1 MPISELKLAK
11 ELIRRP
17 SITPKDAGAI
27 NILAKK
33 LRSLGFKCQLINFKN
48 IKNLYAKLGKS
59 SPNFCYA
66 GHTDVVPPGNISDWS
81 VNPFKPTVKNNKLIG
96 RGANDMKASI
106 ACFVAAV
113 SRFKAKNKKF
123 NGSISLLITGDEEG
137 VAINGTK
144 RVVEYLK
151 RKREKINFCLVGEP
165 TNPNKLGEMIKIG
178 RRGSITGRL
187 TITGTQGH
195 VAYPHRANNPSN
207 TIVNI
212 LKRIKETKLDNGTKK
227 VVKYLKRKKEKI
239 NFCLVGEPT
248 NPNKLGE
255 MIKIGRRGSITGRL
269 TVIGTQGHVA
279 YPHIA
284 NNPSNTLV
292 KILKKIKE
300 VKLDKGTKNFQ
311 PSNLEIT
318 KINIDNHTDNV
329 IPGSANAVFNIRYND
344 KHSSSSLKRKLNKIF
359 RSITRKAKCKFNIK
373 YEVSGEAFLTK
384 PNKTTYMIQNTIKKI
399 TGIKPKLSTAGGT
412 SDARFIRK
420 IAPCL
425 EFGLVGKT
433 MHKIDESVPLPDL
446 KKLTNIYLNIL
457 ENYFK

>member
-1 MPISELKLAK
+1 
-11 ELIRRP
+11 
-17 SITPKDAGAI
+17 
-27 NILAKK
+27 
-33 LRSLGFKCQLINFKN
+33 
-48 IKNLYAKLGKS
+48 
-59 SPNFCYA
+59 
-66 GHTDVVPPGNISDWS
+66 
-81 VNPFKPTVKNNKLIG
+81 
-96 RGANDMKASI
+96 MKASI

-113 SRFKAKNKKF
+113 SKFKTKNRKF
-123 NGSISLLITGDEEG
+123 KGSISLLITGDEEG
-137 VAINGTK
+137 IAI
-144 RVVEYLK
+144 
-151 RKREKINFCLVGEP
+151 
-165 TNPNKLGEMIKIG
+165 
-178 RRGSITGRL
+178 
-187 TITGTQGH
+187 
-195 VAYPHRANNPSN
+195 
-207 TIVNI
+207 
-212 LKRIKETKLDNGTKK
+212 NGTKK

-284 NNPSNTLV
+284 NNPSNTMV

-384 PNKTTYMIQNTIKKI
+384 PNKTTYMIQNTIKRI

>member
-1 MPISELKLAK
+1 MPINELKLAK

-17 SITPKDAGAI
+17 SVTPKDAGAI
-27 NILAKK
+27 NILVKN

-66 GHTDVVPPGNISDWS
+66 GHTDVVPPGNIKDWK
-81 VNPFKPTVKNNKLIG
+81 VNPFRPAIKNNKLIG

-106 ACFVAAV
+106 ACFVTAV
-113 SRFKAKNKKF
+113 SKFKVKNKKF

-137 VAINGTK
+137 IAINGTK

-165 TNPNKLGEMIKIG
+165 TNPNKLGEMIKVG

-187 TITGTQGH
+187 TIIGTQGH

-207 TIVNI
+207 S
-212 LKRIKETKLDNGTKK
+212 
-227 VVKYLKRKKEKI
+227 
-239 NFCLVGEPT
+239 
-248 NPNKLGE
+248 
-255 MIKIGRRGSITGRL
+255 M
-269 TVIGTQGHVA
+269 
-279 YPHIA
+279 
-284 NNPSNTLV
+284 V
-292 KILKKIKE
+292 KILKKLKEIKF
-300 VKLDKGTKNFQ
+300 DKGTKNFQ

-318 KINIDNHTDNV
+318 KINIDNHADNV
-329 IPGSANAVFNIRYND
+329 IPGSAEAVFNIRFNNR
-344 KHSSSSLKRKLNKIF
+344 HSSGSLKRKLNSIF
-359 RSITRKAKCKFNIK
+359 KSITKKTKCRFTIK
-373 YEVSGEAFLTK
+373 YEVSGEAFLTT
-384 PNKTTYMIQNTIKKI
+384 PNKTTFMIQNTIKKI
-399 TGIKPKLSTAGGT
+399 TKIKPKLSTTGGT

-433 MHKIDESVPLPDL
+433 MHKIDESVPLSDL

>member
-1 MPISELKLAK
+1 MSINELKLAK
-11 ELIRRP
+11 ELIRKP
-17 SITPKDAGAI
+17 SVTPKDAGAI
-27 NILAKK
+27 NILAKN

-66 GHTDVVPPGNISDWS
+66 GHTDVVPPGNIKDWS
-81 VNPFKPTVKNNKLIG
+81 VNPFKPAIKNNKLIG

-113 SRFKAKNKKF
+113 SKFKVKNKKF

-151 RKREKINFCLVGEP
+151 RK
-165 TNPNKLGEMIKIG
+165 
-178 RRGSITGRL
+178 
-187 TITGTQGH
+187 
-195 VAYPHRANNPSN
+195 
-207 TIVNI
+207 
-212 LKRIKETKLDNGTKK
+212 
-227 VVKYLKRKKEKI
+227 KEKI

-255 MIKIGRRGSITGRL
+255 MIKVGRRGSITGRL
-269 TVIGTQGHVA
+269 TIIGTQGHVA
-279 YPHIA
+279 YPHRA
-284 NNPSNTLV
+284 NNPSNSMV
-292 KILKKIKE
+292 KILKKLKE
-300 VKLDKGTKNFQ
+300 IKLDKGTKNFQ

-318 KINIDNHTDNV
+318 KINIDNQADNV
-329 IPGSANAVFNIRYND
+329 IPGSAEAVFNIRFNN
-344 KHSSSSLKRKLNKIF
+344 KHSSSSLKKKLNSIF
-359 RSITRKAKCKFNIK
+359 KSITKRNKCRFKIK

-384 PNKTTYMIQNTIKKI
+384 PNKTTFLIQNTIKKI
-399 TGIKPKLSTAGGT
+399 TKIKPKLSTAGGT

-433 MHKIDESVPLPDL
+433 MHKIDESVSLSDL

>member
-17 SITPKDAGAI
+17 SVTPEDAGTI
-27 NILAKK
+27 NLLAKN
-33 LRSLGFKCQLINFKN
+33 LRSLGFKCQVINFKN
-48 IKNLYAKLGKS
+48 VKNLYAKLGKS

-66 GHTDVVPPGNISDWS
+66 GHTDVVPPGNIREWS
-81 VNPFKPTVKNNKLIG
+81 VNPFKPAVKNNKLIG

-113 SRFKAKNKKF
+113 SKFKAKNKEFK
-123 NGSISLLITGDEEG
+123 GSISLLITGDEEG
-137 VAINGTK
+137 LAI
-144 RVVEYLK
+144 
-151 RKREKINFCLVGEP
+151 
-165 TNPNKLGEMIKIG
+165 
-178 RRGSITGRL
+178 
-187 TITGTQGH
+187 
-195 VAYPHRANNPSN
+195 
-207 TIVNI
+207 
-212 LKRIKETKLDNGTKK
+212 NGTKK
-227 VVKYLKRKKEKI
+227 VVEYLKKKKEKI

-269 TVIGTQGHVA
+269 TIIGTQGHVA
-279 YPHIA
+279 YPHRA
-284 NNPSNTLV
+284 NNPSSTIV

-300 VKLDKGTKNFQ
+300 IKLDKGTRNFQ

-318 KINIDNHTDNV
+318 KINIDNHADNV
-329 IPGSANAVFNIRYND
+329 IPGSADAVFNIRFNN
-344 KHSSSSLKRKLNKIF
+344 KHSSSSLKKKLNSIF
-359 RSITRKAKCKFNIK
+359 RSITKKAKCRFDIK
-373 YEVSGEAFLTK
+373 YEISGEAFLTK
-384 PNKTTYMIQNTIKKI
+384 PNKTTFMIQNTIKKI
-399 TGIKPKLSTAGGT
+399 TRIKPKLSTAGGT

-433 MHKIDESVPLPDL
+433 MHKVDESVPISDL

-457 ENYFK
+457 NNYLNVGKKN

>member
-27 NILAKK
+27 NLLAKN
-33 LRSLGFKCQLINFKN
+33 LRSLGFRCQIINFKN

-66 GHTDVVPPGNISDWS
+66 GHTDVVPPGNMNEWS
-81 VNPFKPTVKNNKLIG
+81 INPFKPAVKKNKLIG

-113 SRFKAKNKKF
+113 SKFKKKNKKIK
-123 NGSISLLITGDEEG
+123 GSISLLITGDEEG
-137 VAINGTK
+137 IAINGTK
-144 RVVEYLK
+144 KVVEYLNK
-151 RKREKINFCLVGEP
+151 KREKINFCL
-165 TNPNKLGEMIKIG
+165 I
-178 RRGSITGRL
+178 
-187 TITGTQGH
+187 
-195 VAYPHRANNPSN
+195 
-207 TIVNI
+207 
-212 LKRIKETKLDNGTKK
+212 
-227 VVKYLKRKKEKI
+227 
-239 NFCLVGEPT
+239 GEPT

-279 YPHIA
+279 YPHRA
-284 NNPSNTLV
+284 NNPSNTLI

-300 VKLDKGTKNFQ
+300 IKLDKGTKDFQ

-318 KINIDNHTDNV
+318 KINIDNLADNV
-329 IPGSANAVFNIRYND
+329 IPGSADAVFNIRFNN
-344 KHSSSSLKRKLNKIF
+344 KHSSSSLKIKLNSIF
-359 RSITRKAKCKFNIK
+359 RSITKKAKCRFNVK
-373 YEVSGEAFLTK
+373 YEVSGESFVTK
-384 PNKTTYMIQNTIKKI
+384 PNKTTFMIQNIIKKI
-399 TGIKPKLSTAGGT
+399 TKIRPKLSTAGGT

-433 MHKIDESVPLPDL
+433 MHKIDESVPLSDL